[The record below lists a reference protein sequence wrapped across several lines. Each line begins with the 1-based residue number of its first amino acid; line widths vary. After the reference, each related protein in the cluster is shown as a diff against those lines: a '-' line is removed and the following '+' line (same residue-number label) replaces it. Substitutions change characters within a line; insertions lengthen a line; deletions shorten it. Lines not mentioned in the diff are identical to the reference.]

1 MYLAHLCCASDCG
14 SHLAVDSVRQ
24 ARPLFFSS
32 PSPLPLFFLLLDE
45 AEGAIRGDQALQS
58 SKLQFLSPRAS
69 LYMGEYVQLI
79 KIEK

>member
-1 MYLAHLCCASDCG
+1 MCTWPICAAPLTVGPTLLWTLCAKRS
-14 SHLAVDSVRQ
+14 SF
-24 ARPLFFSS
+24 PFFSFS
-32 PSPLPLFFLLLDE
+32 PLFFLLLDE

-58 SKLQFLSPRAS
+58 SQLQFLSARAS